1 MVFRIVTP
9 WHKHSISSEFKTSP
23 LCYVISNQI
32 NSKLPVY
39 IYECGPSVLF
49 LLSNSCFWV
58 IYYFQWIQPMTSLA
72 SVLLPHKWYV
82 FTKGRKQIFIL
93 VISKGILFIPAR
105 WSWPHELWI
114 QSWPPSLPTVWVFPS
129 WRFFL
134 FQPCS
139 PLSPAHCSNCPLLL
153 PSGVPVSS
161 PSYPKS
167 GAPLLPQPSASL
179 SPVLYYLLGTIMN
192 IHCPSLALPWYI
204 SLASQPRQKER
215 VEKQSTS
222 MLFSR

>member
-32 NSKLPVY
+32 HSKLPVY

-58 IYYFQWIQPMTSLA
+58 IHYFQWIQPMTSLA
-72 SVLLPHKWYV
+72 SLLLPHKWYV

-129 WRFFL
+129 WRFFFFNPREAVL
-134 FQPCS
+134 YPSLVRLS
-139 PLSPAHCSNCPLLL
+139 PLLTALTVLFSFHLESLSHHLLILSLVPHCCPNHLPPCPLSFIIYWE
-153 PSGVPVSS
+153 P
-161 PSYPKS
+161 
-167 GAPLLPQPSASL
+167 
-179 SPVLYYLLGTIMN
+179 
-192 IHCPSLALPWYI
+192 
-204 SLASQPRQKER
+204 
-215 VEKQSTS
+215 
-222 MLFSR
+222 